1 MGLEGWRILI
11 ASKKKIVSP
20 EILVPRIGEY
30 LVQKKI
36 ITLPDLN
43 KALFTQLE
51 KTKDG
56 EEIPL
61 GKILVEMNL
70 IDQDTLDE
78 AITEQLIRFRDALEQ
93 SNRQLEYRVQQRT
106 AELQDALNKIN
117 ELNLLKNNF
126 ISNISHELRTPL
138 THIKGYLDLLVSN
151 DLGPLSDDQKQVLEI
166 MGKATNRLERLIE
179 DLILFTFAEHEQVI
193 ISPADFDL
201 LLVTQEIIT
210 NSQHTHIKNQ
220 FNLEIIPETKSV
232 LVNADQKKI
241 AWVINQLIDN
251 AIKFSKKGSTIEIS
265 ILIED
270 ETVNLKVKDNGIG
283 IQKDRI
289 HEIFEPFHQLDSSST
304 RKAGGVGLGLAL
316 AKKII
321 ESHGATLNVD
331 SLFEIGSTFEF
342 SLKRL
347 KNNND

>member
-1 MGLEGWRILI
+1 MGLERGRILTMT
-11 ASKKKIVSP
+11 KKKTVSP

-36 ITLPDLN
+36 ISLPELN
-43 KALFTQLE
+43 KALFIQLE

-61 GKILVEMNL
+61 GKILVDMKL
-70 IDQDTLDE
+70 IDQETLDE

-117 ELNLLKNNF
+117 ELNQLKNNF

-138 THIKGYLDLLVSN
+138 THIKGYLDLMVSN
-151 DLGPLSDDQKQVLEI
+151 DLGPLSEDQNEVLSI
-166 MGKATNRLERLIE
+166 MEKATNRLERLIE

-193 ISPADFDL
+193 IAPSEFDL
-201 LLVTQEIIT
+201 LLMSQEIVTILQ
-210 NSQHTHIKNQ
+210 NLYPQNHFKLETH
-220 FNLEIIPETKSV
+220 PESKSV
-232 LVNADQKKI
+232 FVLADQKKI
-241 AWVINQLIDN
+241 AWVINQLLDN
-251 AIKFSKKGSTIEIS
+251 AIKFSKKDSFIEIA
-265 ILIED
+265 IFIED
-270 ETVNLKVKDNGIG
+270 EIARLKIKDNGIG
-283 IQKDRI
+283 IPQDRI

-321 ESHGATLNVD
+321 ESHRATLNVESQID
-331 SLFEIGSTFEF
+331 VGSTFEF

-347 KNNND
+347 IN